1 MRRGAVWRG
10 LAWHGAARRGVARLG
25 MAWLGMARV
34 PMARQTNNRGRA
46 GYGEAGPGRARLG
59 KGANGSITQLFT
71 GKAAGMIVNKYQ
83 TQVDRVLLLLQRY
96 RKGDTIPWSLLESAM
111 GMHRDERG
119 GRTIIKRVRNRLL
132 KDRQITAFP
141 TTNMGLRMLT
151 DMQAATEVPAMR
163 QRRARRQ
170 ITRGI
175 RETEGVD
182 LSQLTNHAACS
193 LAIARKHM
201 KEERAAIARGTQEA
215 SALLKPARSVMSER
229 S

>member
-1 MRRGAVWRG
+1 M
-10 LAWHGAARRGVARLG
+10 ARRGG
-25 MAWLGMARV
+25 
-34 PMARQTNNRGRA
+34 
-46 GYGEAGPGRARLG
+46 ARLG
-59 KGANGSITQLFT
+59 KGANGSTTQLFT
-71 GKAAGMIVNKYQ
+71 EKVAGMIANKYQ

-141 TTNMGLRMLT
+141 TTNTGLRMLT

-201 KEERAAIARGTQEA
+201 KDERAAIARGTQEA

-229 S
+229 F

>member
-1 MRRGAVWRG
+1 
-10 LAWHGAARRGVARLG
+10 

-34 PMARQTNNRGRA
+34 PMARQTNKHSQAWR
-46 GYGEAGPGRARLG
+46 GEARLGMAWRGVVRQG
-59 KGANGSITQLFT
+59 KGANGLANQLFT
-71 GKAAGMIVNKYQ
+71 GKVAGMIVNKYQ

-96 RKGDTIPWSLLESAM
+96 RKGDTIPWSLLESSM

-193 LAIARKHM
+193 LAMARKHM

-215 SALLKPARSVMSER
+215 SALLKPAKSVMSER